1 MPIKKSVLYNYSIP
15 KLFFSRKREIIGMG
29 KKDKA
34 PPSSILEN
42 RGILAGIS
50 IIAVIISLIVG
61 IVVGN
66 IFATSNTGGTTV
78 VLPEECGKAV
88 MSYANANLIPANSNA
103 NLVSVT
109 EKNGIYLITARN
121 QVRDYGFYATKDC
134 NLLFINPYNLKG
146 NATPMVILSPKS
158 TSSPKPTTSPTPIPE
173 PVKSSRPSVE
183 MFVMSFCPFGVQAE
197 NAMEPVVGL
206 LGTKADVSV
215 HFIATVQ
222 GTTID
227 SVKSLHGTI
236 EAQEDIRQLCI
247 AKYYPQELW
256 PYLMDFNTNCQDVS
270 TRKNATSL
278 DTCGANIIQKL
289 GIDNQKIKTC
299 TEGSEGLALLGT
311 DVAIAQN
318 YKVTGSPT
326 IMINGQK
333 YAGQR
338 TADAYRQGICAHFET
353 PPAECSVNLSAQ
365 AAAAS
370 SGSC

>member
-1 MPIKKSVLYNYSIP
+1 
-15 KLFFSRKREIIGMG
+15 MG
-29 KKDKA
+29 KKDKSS
-34 PPSSILEN
+34 PSSIIEN
-42 RGILAGIS
+42 RGILAGI
-50 IIAVIISLIVG
+50 IILAVIISLIVG

-66 IFATSNTGGTTV
+66 TFATGTTGGITAV
-78 VLPEECGKAV
+78 SPNECGAAV
-88 MSYANANLIPANSNA
+88 ISYANANLISASNA
-103 NLVSVT
+103 STLTSVT
-109 EKNGIYLITARN
+109 ERDGMYYIVASNK
-121 QVRDYGFYATKDC
+121 VRDYGFYATKDC
-134 NLLFINPYNLKG
+134 ILLFINPYKLQG
-146 NATPMVILSPKS
+146 NTTPKVILSPKS
-158 TSSPKPTTSPTPIPE
+158 TSSPTSISSPKPTTSPTPIPE
-173 PVKSSRPSVE
+173 LVKSSRPSVE
-183 MFVMSFCPFGVQAE
+183 LFVMSFCPFGVQAE